1 MHAANILGEGHVSK
15 KGFFA
20 FFSAQRLKKRI
31 EIENRSDV
39 PKTMS
44 IILKVAGGRVET
56 KPEEHDFGS

>member
-1 MHAANILGEGHVSK
+1 MRAASILGEGHVSK

-20 FFSAQRLKKRI
+20 LFSAQRLKKRI

-44 IILKVAGGRVET
+44 IILKVAGRRV
-56 KPEEHDFGS
+56 